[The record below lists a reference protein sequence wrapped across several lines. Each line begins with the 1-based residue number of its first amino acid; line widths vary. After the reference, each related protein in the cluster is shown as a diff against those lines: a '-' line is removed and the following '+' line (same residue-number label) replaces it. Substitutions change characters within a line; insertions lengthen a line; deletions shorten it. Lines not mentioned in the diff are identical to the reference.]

1 MAQNITLQG
10 ASYTDVP
17 AVKLPK
23 TGGGQ
28 ATFMDTSD
36 ATLASNSSLLS
47 GVTAYGSGTKYTGSL
62 VIQHYY
68 TGSSVPSAALGS
80 NGDIY
85 LKTS

>member
-1 MAQNITLQG
+1 MAQNITIQG

-28 ATFMDTSD
+28 ATFTDTSD
-36 ATLASNSSLLS
+36 ASLASSSSLLS
-47 GVTAYGSGTKYTGSL
+47 GVTAYSSGTKYTGSL
-62 VIQHYY
+62 IIQHYY
-68 TGSSVPSAALGS
+68 TGTSTPSAGLGV

-85 LKTS
+85 LQTS